1 MMAKEIN
8 LVRRGAV
15 GLTLLALTAALMP
28 ALPAHAQP
36 PGPRVQHS
44 DPFWQVAYW
53 NNTTLSGHPAVQTTD
68 QSLNHDWGT
77 GAPLGGVNA
86 DRFSAR
92 WTRYIDVTD
101 PGTYHFRATS
111 DDGIRVLVDGHAVI
125 DQWHDHAARTYAGD
139 VHLAPG
145 HHLLV
150 VQYYEN
156 LGAAVAQL
164 TWWGP
169 VPTTTQ
175 GWRGEYFANRDLRG
189 APALV
194 RDDPVT
200 ASGGL
205 DFDWGTGSPA
215 PGVPRDRFS
224 VRWTRLVALA
234 PGPYRVTATSDDGIR
249 IWVDDRLVIDQW
261 HDQPA
266 RTFTGDVNLSG
277 ANHTIVVQYY
287 ENGGAA
293 VAKVSWEPV
302 STPSRGW
309 RGEYYANR
317 WLNHPPVLIRDDT
330 SLGFNWSDGSP
341 ANGLPAD
348 NFSVRW
354 TRTFHFEPGSY
365 RFITTTD
372 DGVRL
377 WVNGH
382 LLIDKWHD
390 QALTPHNGTIYLSG
404 DVPIKMEYY
413 EHGGLASAWLT
424 WVRDGWPTP
433 QPPDAIVVDDG
444 DRGFV
449 TGGSTTGWRS
459 AAEGYGGR
467 LTWTRNND
475 YARHNYNWARWVPEL
490 APGRYEIY
498 VHVPQN
504 YSTTSNAR
512 YWVRHAGGYTLR
524 IVDQRTHGGRW
535 VSLGTYRFAGDGAEY
550 ASLSDVTY
558 ESRLTRLVAFDA
570 VKWEPR

>member
-1 MMAKEIN
+1 
-8 LVRRGAV
+8 
-15 GLTLLALTAALMP
+15 
-28 ALPAHAQP
+28 
-36 PGPRVQHS
+36 
-44 DPFWQVAYW
+44 
-53 NNTTLSGHPAVQTTD
+53 
-68 QSLNHDWGT
+68 
-77 GAPLGGVNA
+77 
-86 DRFSAR
+86 
-92 WTRYIDVTD
+92 
-101 PGTYHFRATS
+101 
-111 DDGIRVLVDGHAVI
+111 
-125 DQWHDHAARTYAGD
+125 
-139 VHLAPG
+139 
-145 HHLLV
+145 
-150 VQYYEN
+150 
-156 LGAAVAQL
+156 
-164 TWWGP
+164 
-169 VPTTTQ
+169 
-175 GWRGEYFANRDLRG
+175 
-189 APALV
+189 
-194 RDDPVT
+194 
-200 ASGGL
+200 
-205 DFDWGTGSPA
+205 
-215 PGVPRDRFS
+215 
-224 VRWTRLVALA
+224 
-234 PGPYRVTATSDDGIR
+234 
-249 IWVDDRLVIDQW
+249 
-261 HDQPA
+261 
-266 RTFTGDVNLSG
+266 
-277 ANHTIVVQYY
+277 
-287 ENGGAA
+287 

-382 LLIDKWHD
+382 LLIDQWHD